1 MSVTDQSHRELHERA
16 AAEAARRYEDST
28 AERERVEDR
37 LAAGVR
43 FPDSPDAL
51 AVRADRIM
59 DRGGLSPSAVVADI
73 HREAMALPDANERI
87 IDLSNELQAWSFL
100 PRGVRAGATVARIT
114 RRRDGRELPHG
125 TGFLVSPRLLM
136 TNHHVL
142 PDESFARTCFV
153 EFNAQVTADNQPDTV
168 VRMELDPGAFFAADG
183 RLDFALVAV
192 APAPDGPPPGE
203 VFGWNRLSVQIGKLV
218 LGEKVNII
226 GHPQGR
232 LKEIALRDNAVL
244 VRLDDF
250 VHYTTDTEPGNSG
263 SPVFNDQWEVVAL
276 HHSGVPKRDD
286 QGRVLRKDGRPWQEG
301 DGDTV
306 EWVANEGVRISSILK
321 HLAGLDLTPQRRAL
335 LAEMGPDSGLD
346 QALAGAPAS
355 LTAPGL
361 ASPGLASPGLGAQ
374 PDTAMPGLRAQ
385 PGGATAPVPGGGGV
399 TSPPVPAVGV
409 TETGTGGEGP
419 KVGLRARATAF
430 GGRQHLVF
438 LHGRDQQ
445 KQDPAELR
453 RTWTAGLNRG
463 LTLASLPPLDPQD
476 AWFPFYGVRLHDLV
490 SGRES
495 IAAESIGLDRVSA
508 AVAAEVF
515 AAQSPTGSY
524 ERLLYEAAARAGMP
538 QNGPATTEGF
548 GAGLVGALHRPL
560 SWLAAKSDVDEWT
573 IATFLRDVDL
583 YLGDGAV
590 RQAVLDSVMETMPTS
605 GELVLVTHSLGTVV
619 GMDLLTRLPDTL
631 DPVLLV
637 TAGSPLGLDG
647 VNERLLARGPHRP
660 PRVRDWVNAWCPTD
674 AVAIGCPLED
684 ERWGKLSQ
692 PAVRNGRERAHK
704 IDEYLGHP
712 AVAREIRGVL
722 THQA

>member
-1 MSVTDQSHRELHERA
+1 MSVTDRSHKELHQQA
-16 AAEAARRYEDST
+16 AAEAARRYEDSA
-28 AERERVEDR
+28 AERERVEGR

-51 AVRADRIM
+51 AVRADRIL

-73 HREAMALPDANERI
+73 HREAMDLPDANERI

-114 RRRDGRELPHG
+114 LRRDGRELPHG

-142 PDESFARTCFV
+142 PDENFARTCFA
-153 EFNAQVTADNQPDTV
+153 EFNAQVTADNLPDTV
-168 VRMELDPGAFFAADG
+168 VRMELDPGTFFASDR

-192 APAPDGPPPGE
+192 KPAQDGPAPGE
-203 VFGWNRLSVQIGKLV
+203 LFGWNRLSVQIGKLV

-226 GHPQGR
+226 GHPSGR

-276 HHSGVPKRDD
+276 HHSGVPKKDD
-286 QGRVLRKDGRPWQEG
+286 QGRVLRKDGRPWQQG
-301 DGDTV
+301 DGDDAI

-321 HLAGLDLTPQRRAL
+321 HLAALDLDPARRAL
-335 LAEMGPDSGLD
+335 LTEMGPDAGLD
-346 QALAGAPAS
+346 QA
-355 LTAPGL
+355 
-361 ASPGLASPGLGAQ
+361 
-374 PDTAMPGLRAQ
+374 M
-385 PGGATAPVPGGGGV
+385 ATAPPLPAAAGGPQPERTSAVPGV
-399 TSPPVPAVGV
+399 RTPPVPGV
-409 TETGTGGEGP
+409 PVTVPLTESETEAQRPRT
-419 KVGLRARATAF
+419 GLRARSTAF
-430 GGRQHLVF
+430 GGRRHLVF

-445 KQDPAELR
+445 EKYPDDLR
-453 RTWTAGLNRG
+453 LSWTAGLNRG
-463 LTLASLPPLDPQD
+463 LTLASMPTLDPED
-476 AWFPFYGVRLHDLV
+476 VWFPFYGTRLHDLV

-495 IAAESIGLDRVSA
+495 TAEPIGLDRVSA
-508 AVAAEVF
+508 AAAAEVF
-515 AAQSPTGSY
+515 AAESPTGSY
-524 ERLLYEAAARAGMP
+524 EQLLYEAAARAGMP
-538 QNGPATTEGF
+538 QNGPTATEGF

-560 SWLAAKSDVDEWT
+560 SWLAARSDLDEWT

-583 YLGDGAV
+583 YLGDSAV

-619 GMDLLTRLPDTL
+619 GMDLLTRLPEGL

-647 VNERLLARGPHRP
+647 VNERLLTRGPHQP
-660 PRVRDWVNAWCPTD
+660 PRVRDWVNVWCPTD

-684 ERWGKLSQ
+684 ERWGKLTQ
-692 PAVRNGRERAHK
+692 PPVSNGRDRAHK
-704 IDEYLGHP
+704 IEEYLGHP
-712 AVAREIRGVL
+712 EAAQEIGGVL
-722 THQA
+722 RP

>member
-1 MSVTDQSHRELHERA
+1 MAVTDRPYQELHEQA
-16 AAEAARRYEDST
+16 ADEAARRYQDSA
-28 AERERVEDR
+28 AERERVEGR

-51 AVRADRIM
+51 AVRADRIL

-73 HREAMALPDANERI
+73 HREAMDLPDANERI

-114 RRRDGRELPHG
+114 LRRDGRELPHG
-125 TGFLVSPRLLM
+125 TGFLVSPRLMM

-142 PDESFARTCFV
+142 PDESLARHCFA
-153 EFNAQVTADNQPDTV
+153 EFNAQVTADNLPDTV
-168 VRMELDPGAFFAADG
+168 VRMELDPGTFFAADR

-192 APAPDGPPPGE
+192 APTLDGPPPGE
-203 VFGWNRLSVQIGKLV
+203 IFGWNRLSVQIGKLV

-226 GHPQGR
+226 GHPSGR

-276 HHSGVPKRDD
+276 HHSGVPKKDD
-286 QGRVLRKDGRPWQEG
+286 QGRVLRKDGRPWQQG
-301 DGDTV
+301 DGDDAID
-306 EWVANEGVRISSILK
+306 WVANEGVRISSILK
-321 HLAGLDLTPQRRAL
+321 HLAGLDLDPARRAL
-335 LAEMGPDSGLD
+335 LTEMGPDTGLG
-346 QALAGAPAS
+346 QAMSTAPAPGTQPQGT
-355 LTAPGL
+355 TAVPGVTIPSVPE
-361 ASPGLASPGLGAQ
+361 AA
-374 PDTAMPGLRAQ
+374 
-385 PGGATAPVPGGGGV
+385 ATAPR
-399 TSPPVPAVGV
+399 S
-409 TETGTGGEGP
+409 GGERP
-419 KVGLRARATAF
+419 RTGLRARATAF
-430 GGRQHLVF
+430 GGHRHLVF

-445 KQDPAELR
+445 DNHPDELR

-463 LTLASLPPLDPQD
+463 LTLAALPPLDPED
-476 AWFPFYGVRLHDLV
+476 VWFPFYGTRLHALV

-495 IAAESIGLDRVSA
+495 TAGPIGLDQVSA
-508 AVAAEVF
+508 AAAAEVF

-548 GAGLVGALHRPL
+548 GAGLVGVLHRPL
-560 SWLAAKSDVDEWT
+560 SWLAAKSDLDEWT

-583 YLGDGAV
+583 YLGDGSV
-590 RQAVLDSVMETMPTS
+590 RQAVLDSVMETMPAS

-619 GMDLLTRLPDTL
+619 GMDLLTRLPESL

-647 VNERLLARGPHRP
+647 VNERLLTRGPHQP
-660 PRVRDWVNAWCPTD
+660 PRVRDWVNVWCPTD
-674 AVAIGCPLED
+674 TVAIGCPLED
-684 ERWGKLSQ
+684 ERWGKLTQ
-692 PAVRNGRERAHK
+692 LAVPNGRERAHK
-704 IDEYLGHP
+704 MDEYLGHP
-712 AVAREIRGVL
+712 GPAREIRGVL
-722 THQA
+722 RA

>member
-1 MSVTDQSHRELHERA
+1 MSVTDRSHQELHEQA
-16 AAEAARRYEDST
+16 ADEAARRYEDSA
-28 AERERVEDR
+28 AERERVEGR

-51 AVRADRIM
+51 AVRADRIL

-73 HREAMALPDANERI
+73 HREAMDLPDANERI
-87 IDLSNELQAWSFL
+87 INLSNELQAWSFL

-114 RRRDGRELPHG
+114 LRRDGRELPHG
-125 TGFLVSPRLLM
+125 TGFLVSPRLMM

-142 PDESFARTCFV
+142 PDESFAHRCFA
-153 EFNAQVTADNQPDTV
+153 EFNAQVTADNLPDTV
-168 VRMELDPGAFFAADG
+168 VRMELDPDTFFAADR

-192 APAPDGPPPGE
+192 APTLDGPPPGE
-203 VFGWNRLSVQIGKLV
+203 IFGWNRLSVQIGKLV

-226 GHPQGR
+226 GHPSGR

-276 HHSGVPKRDD
+276 HHSGVPKKDD
-286 QGRVLRKDGRPWQEG
+286 QGRVLRKDGRPWQQG
-301 DGDTV
+301 DGDDAID
-306 EWVANEGVRISSILK
+306 WVANEGVRISSILK
-321 HLAGLDLTPQRRAL
+321 HLAGLDLDPGRRAL
-335 LAEMGPDSGLD
+335 LAEMGPDTGLD
-346 QALAGAPAS
+346 QAMATAPA
-355 LTAPGL
+355 P
-361 ASPGLASPGLGAQ
+361 GAQ
-374 PDTAMPGLRAQ
+374 PPRTTALP
-385 PGGATAPVPGGGGV
+385 GV
-399 TSPPVPAVGV
+399 TVPSVPEAATTVP
-409 TETGTGGEGP
+409 TTGGERP
-419 KVGLRARATAF
+419 RIGLRARATAF

-445 KQDPAELR
+445 DNHPDELR

-463 LTLASLPPLDPQD
+463 LTLATLPPLDPED
-476 AWFPFYGVRLHDLV
+476 VWFPFYGTRLHNLV

-495 IAAESIGLDRVSA
+495 TAGPIGLDQVSA
-508 AVAAEVF
+508 AAAAEVF
-515 AAQSPTGSY
+515 AAESPTGSY

-548 GAGLVGALHRPL
+548 GAGLVGVLHRPL
-560 SWLAAKSDVDEWT
+560 SWLAAKSDLDEWT

-583 YLGDGAV
+583 YLGDSAV

-619 GMDLLTRLPDTL
+619 GMDLLSRLPESL

-647 VNERLLARGPHRP
+647 VNERLLTRGPHQP
-660 PRVRDWVNAWCPTD
+660 PRVRDWVNVWCPTD
-674 AVAIGCPLED
+674 TVAIGCPLED
-684 ERWGKLSQ
+684 ERWGKLTQ
-692 PAVRNGRERAHK
+692 LAVPNGRERAHK
-704 IDEYLGHP
+704 MDEYLGHP
-712 AVAREIRGVL
+712 GPAREIRGVL
-722 THQA
+722 RA

>member
-1 MSVTDQSHRELHERA
+1 MSVTDRAHRELHQQA
-16 AAEAARRYEDST
+16 AAEAARRYEDSA

-51 AVRADRIM
+51 AVRADRILG
-59 DRGGLSPSAVVADI
+59 RGGLSPSAVVADI
-73 HREAMALPDANERI
+73 HREAMDLPDANERI

-142 PDESFARTCFV
+142 PDESFARTCFA
-153 EFNAQVTADNQPDTV
+153 EFNAQVTADNLPDTV
-168 VRMELDPGAFFAADG
+168 VRMELDPGTFFTADR

-192 APAPDGPPPGE
+192 KPAQDGPAPGE
-203 VFGWNRLSVQIGKLV
+203 IFGWNRLSVQLGKLV

-226 GHPQGR
+226 GHPSGR

-276 HHSGVPKRDD
+276 HHSGVPKKDD
-286 QGRVLRKDGRPWQEG
+286 QGRVLRKDGRPWQQG
-301 DGDTV
+301 DGDDAI

-321 HLAGLDLTPQRRAL
+321 HLAGLELDPARRAL
-335 LAEMGPDSGLD
+335 LTEMGPDTGLD
-346 QALAGAPAS
+346 QA
-355 LTAPGL
+355 
-361 ASPGLASPGLGAQ
+361 
-374 PDTAMPGLRAQ
+374 M
-385 PGGATAPVPGGGGV
+385 ATAPPLPAAAPAPQPGRRDAVPGV
-399 TSPPVPAVGV
+399 TTPPVPGVPVTVPV
-409 TETGTGGEGP
+409 TESEREAQRP
-419 KVGLRARATAF
+419 RVGLRARGTAF

-445 KQDPAELR
+445 EKYPDELR
-453 RTWTAGLNRG
+453 LSWTAGLNHG
-463 LTLASLPPLDPQD
+463 LTLASMPTLDPQD
-476 AWFPFYGVRLHDLV
+476 VWFPFYGTRLHDLV

-495 IAAESIGLDRVSA
+495 TAEPMGLDRVSA
-508 AVAAEVF
+508 AAAAEVF
-515 AAQSPTGSY
+515 AAESPAGSY
-524 ERLLYEAAARAGMP
+524 EQLLYEAAARAGMP

-548 GAGLVGALHRPL
+548 GSGLVGALHRPL
-560 SWLAAKSDVDEWT
+560 SWLAARSDLDEWT

-583 YLGDGAV
+583 YLGDSAV
-590 RQAVLDSVMETMPTS
+590 RQAVLDGVMETMPTS

-619 GMDLLTRLPDTL
+619 GMDLLTRLPDGL

-647 VNERLLARGPHRP
+647 VNDRLLTRGPHRP
-660 PRVRDWVNAWCPTD
+660 PRVRDWVNVWCPTD

-684 ERWGKLSQ
+684 ERWGKLTQ
-692 PAVRNGRERAHK
+692 LAVSNGRDRAHK
-704 IDEYLGHP
+704 IEEYLGHP
-712 AVAREIRGVL
+712 TAAREIRGVL
-722 THQA
+722 RA

>member
-1 MSVTDQSHRELHERA
+1 MSVTDRSHRELHHHA
-16 AAEAARRYEDST
+16 AAEAARRYEDSA
-28 AERERVEDR
+28 AERERVEGR

-51 AVRADRIM
+51 AVRADRIL

-73 HREAMALPDANERI
+73 HREAMGLLDANERI

-114 RRRDGRELPHG
+114 LRRGGRELPHG

-142 PDESFARTCFV
+142 PDESFARNCFA
-153 EFNAQVTADNQPDTV
+153 EFNAQVTADNVPDTV
-168 VRMELDPGAFFAADG
+168 VRMELDPGAFFTADQ
-183 RLDFALVAV
+183 RLDFALVAL
-192 APAPDGPPPGE
+192 AATPDGPAPGDL
-203 VFGWNRLSVQIGKLV
+203 FGWNRLSVQIGKLV

-226 GHPQGR
+226 GHPSGR

-276 HHSGVPKRDD
+276 HHSGVPKKND

-301 DGDTV
+301 DGDDAI
-306 EWVANEGVRISSILK
+306 EWVANEGVRVSSILK
-321 HLAGLDLTPQRRAL
+321 HLAGLDLDPARRAL
-335 LAEMGPDSGLD
+335 LAEMGTDTGLD
-346 QALAGAPAS
+346 QAVPTAS
-355 LTAPGL
+355 ALPSTAPGTPPR
-361 ASPGLASPGLGAQ
+361 AAAVPGV
-374 PDTAMPGLRAQ
+374 
-385 PGGATAPVPGGGGV
+385 TAPSAPTAG
-399 TSPPVPAVGV
+399 SEAADR
-409 TETGTGGEGP
+409 GP
-419 KVGLRARATAF
+419 QVGLRARGTAF

-445 KQDPAELR
+445 DNHPDDLR

-476 AWFPFYGVRLHDLV
+476 VWFPFYGTRLHDLV

-495 IAAESIGLDRVSA
+495 VAEPIGLDRLSA
-508 AVAAEVF
+508 AAAAEVF
-515 AAQSPTGSY
+515 AAESPTGSY

-538 QNGPATTEGF
+538 QNGPAATEGF
-548 GAGLVGALHRPL
+548 GAGLAGALHRPL
-560 SWLAAKSDVDEWT
+560 SWLAARSDLDEWT

-590 RQAVLDSVMETMPTS
+590 RQAVLDGVMETMPTS

-619 GMDLLTRLPDTL
+619 GMDLLNRLPEGL

-647 VNERLLARGPHRP
+647 VNERLLTRGPHQP
-660 PRVRDWVNAWCPTD
+660 PRVRDWVNVWCPTD
-674 AVAIGCPLED
+674 AVAIGCPLAD
-684 ERWGKLSQ
+684 ERWGKVTQL
-692 PAVRNGRERAHK
+692 AVSNGRDRAHK

-712 AVAREIRGVL
+712 GPAREIRGVL
-722 THQA
+722 RP

>member
-1 MSVTDQSHRELHERA
+1 MSVTDRSHKELHQQA

-28 AERERVEDR
+28 PERERVEGR

-51 AVRADRIM
+51 AVRADRIL

-73 HREAMALPDANERI
+73 HREAMDLPDANERI

-114 RRRDGRELPHG
+114 LRRDGRELPHG

-142 PDESFARTCFV
+142 PDVSFARTCFA
-153 EFNAQVTADNQPDTV
+153 EFNAQVTADNLPDTV
-168 VRMELDPGAFFAADG
+168 VRMELDPQTFFAADR
-183 RLDFALVAV
+183 RLDFALVAL
-192 APAPDGPPPGE
+192 APTLDGPAPGE
-203 VFGWNRLSVQIGKLV
+203 IFGWNRLSVQTGKLV

-226 GHPQGR
+226 GHPSGR

-276 HHSGVPKRDD
+276 HHSGVPKKDD
-286 QGRVLRKDGRPWQEG
+286 QGRVLRKDGRPWQQG
-301 DGDTV
+301 DGDDAI

-321 HLAGLDLTPQRRAL
+321 HLAGLDLAPGRRAL
-335 LAEMGPDSGLD
+335 LAEMGPD
-346 QALAGAPAS
+346 A
-355 LTAPGL
+355 
-361 ASPGLASPGLGAQ
+361 GLGQ
-374 PDTAMPGLRAQ
+374 AM
-385 PGGATAPVPGGGGV
+385 ATAPAVPAAAPGARPESTSAVPGV
-399 TSPPVPAVGV
+399 ITPPVTGAPV
-409 TETGTGGEGP
+409 TVPMTGNETGTQRP
-419 KVGLRARATAF
+419 RVGLRARSTAF
-430 GGRQHLVF
+430 GGRRHLVF

-445 KQDPAELR
+445 EKYPDDLR
-453 RTWTAGLNRG
+453 LSWTAGLNRG
-463 LTLASLPPLDPQD
+463 LTLASMPTLDPED
-476 AWFPFYGVRLHDLV
+476 VWFPFYGTKLHGLV

-495 IAAESIGLDRVSA
+495 TAEPIGLDQVSA
-508 AVAAEVF
+508 AAAAEVF
-515 AAQSPTGSY
+515 AAESPTGSY
-524 ERLLYEAAARAGMP
+524 ERLLHEAAARAGMP

-560 SWLAAKSDVDEWT
+560 SWLAARSDLDEWT

-583 YLGDGAV
+583 YLGDSAV
-590 RQAVLDSVMETMPTS
+590 REAVLDSVMETTPTS

-619 GMDLLTRLPDTL
+619 GMDLLTRIPDGL
-631 DPVLLV
+631 DPLLLV

-647 VNERLLARGPHRP
+647 VNERLLIRGPHQP
-660 PRVRDWVNAWCPTD
+660 PRVRNWVNVWCPTD

-684 ERWGKLSQ
+684 ERWGKLGQ
-692 PAVRNGRERAHK
+692 LAVSNGRDRAHK
-704 IDEYLGHP
+704 IEEYLGHP
-712 AVAREIRGVL
+712 GPAREIRSVL
-722 THQA
+722 PQQA

>member
-1 MSVTDQSHRELHERA
+1 MSVTDRSHKELHQQA
-16 AAEAARRYEDST
+16 ATEAARRYEDSA
-28 AERERVEDR
+28 AERERVEGR

-51 AVRADRIM
+51 AVRADRIL

-73 HREAMALPDANERI
+73 HREAMDLPDANERI

-114 RRRDGRELPHG
+114 LRRDGRELPHG

-142 PDESFARTCFV
+142 PDENFARTCFA
-153 EFNAQVTADNQPDTV
+153 EFNAQVTADNLPDTV
-168 VRMELDPGAFFAADG
+168 VRMELDPGTFFAADR

-192 APAPDGPPPGE
+192 KPAQDGPVPGE
-203 VFGWNRLSVQIGKLV
+203 IFGWNRLSVQIGKLV

-226 GHPQGR
+226 GHPSGR

-276 HHSGVPKRDD
+276 HHSGVPKKDD
-286 QGRVLRKDGRPWQEG
+286 QGRVLRKDGRPWQQG
-301 DGDTV
+301 DGDDAI
-306 EWVANEGVRISSILK
+306 EWVANEGVRVSSILK
-321 HLAGLDLTPQRRAL
+321 HLAGLDLDPARRAL
-335 LAEMGPDSGLD
+335 LAEMGPDAGLD
-346 QALAGAPAS
+346 QA
-355 LTAPGL
+355 
-361 ASPGLASPGLGAQ
+361 
-374 PDTAMPGLRAQ
+374 M
-385 PGGATAPVPGGGGV
+385 ATAPPLPAAVAGPQPERTSAVPGV
-399 TSPPVPAVGV
+399 TTPPVPGV
-409 TETGTGGEGP
+409 PVTVPLTESETHAQRP
-419 KVGLRARATAF
+419 RVGLRARSTAF

-445 KQDPAELR
+445 EKYPDDLR
-453 RTWTAGLNRG
+453 LSWTAGLNRG
-463 LTLASLPPLDPQD
+463 LTLASMPTLDPED
-476 AWFPFYGVRLHDLV
+476 VWFPFYGTRLHDLV

-495 IAAESIGLDRVSA
+495 TAEPIGLDRVSA
-508 AVAAEVF
+508 AAAAEVF
-515 AAQSPTGSY
+515 AAESPTGSY
-524 ERLLYEAAARAGMP
+524 EQLLYEAAARAGMP
-538 QNGPATTEGF
+538 QNGPAATEGF
-548 GAGLVGALHRPL
+548 GSGLVGALHRPL
-560 SWLAAKSDVDEWT
+560 SWLAARSDLDEWT

-583 YLGDGAV
+583 YLGDSAV
-590 RQAVLDSVMETMPTS
+590 RQAVLDSVMETMPTG

-619 GMDLLTRLPDTL
+619 GMDLLTRLPEGL

-647 VNERLLARGPHRP
+647 VNERLLTRGPHQP
-660 PRVRDWVNAWCPTD
+660 PRVRDWVNVWCPTD

-684 ERWGKLSQ
+684 ERWGKLTQ
-692 PAVRNGRERAHK
+692 PPVSNGRDRAHK
-704 IDEYLGHP
+704 IEEYLGHP
-712 AVAREIRGVL
+712 VAAQEIGSVL
-722 THQA
+722 RR

>member
-1 MSVTDQSHRELHERA
+1 MAVTDRPYQELHEQA
-16 AAEAARRYEDST
+16 ADEAARRYQDSA
-28 AERERVEDR
+28 AERERVEGR

-51 AVRADRIM
+51 AVRADRIL

-73 HREAMALPDANERI
+73 HREAMDLPDANERI

-114 RRRDGRELPHG
+114 LRRDGRELPHG
-125 TGFLVSPRLLM
+125 TGFLVSPRLMM

-142 PDESFARTCFV
+142 PDESFARRCFA
-153 EFNAQVTADNQPDTV
+153 EFNAQVTADNLPDTV
-168 VRMELDPGAFFAADG
+168 VRMELDPGTFFAADR

-192 APAPDGPPPGE
+192 APTLDGPPPGE
-203 VFGWNRLSVQIGKLV
+203 IFGWNRLSVQIGKLV

-226 GHPQGR
+226 GHPSGR

-276 HHSGVPKRDD
+276 HHSGVPKKDD
-286 QGRVLRKDGRPWQEG
+286 QGRVLRKDGRPWQQG
-301 DGDTV
+301 DGDDAID
-306 EWVANEGVRISSILK
+306 WVANEGVRISSILK
-321 HLAGLDLTPQRRAL
+321 HLAGLDLDPARRAL
-335 LAEMGPDSGLD
+335 LTEMGPDTGLD
-346 QALAGAPAS
+346 QAMTTAPA
-355 LTAPGL
+355 P
-361 ASPGLASPGLGAQ
+361 GAQ
-374 PDTAMPGLRAQ
+374 PQGTTAVPGVTIPSVPEA
-385 PGGATAPVPGGGGV
+385 ATTAP
-399 TSPPVPAVGV
+399 T
-409 TETGTGGEGP
+409 TGGERP
-419 KVGLRARATAF
+419 RTGLRARATAF
-430 GGRQHLVF
+430 GGRRHLVF

-445 KQDPAELR
+445 DNYPDELR

-463 LTLASLPPLDPQD
+463 LTLATLPPLDPED
-476 AWFPFYGVRLHDLV
+476 VWFPFYGTRLHALV

-495 IAAESIGLDRVSA
+495 TAGPIGLDQVSA
-508 AVAAEVF
+508 AAAAEVF

-548 GAGLVGALHRPL
+548 GAGMVGVLHRPL
-560 SWLAAKSDVDEWT
+560 SWLAAKSDLDEWT

-590 RQAVLDSVMETMPTS
+590 RQAVLDSVMETMPAS

-619 GMDLLTRLPDTL
+619 GMDLLTRLPESL

-647 VNERLLARGPHRP
+647 VNERLLTRGPHQP
-660 PRVRDWVNAWCPTD
+660 PRVRDWVNVWCPTD
-674 AVAIGCPLED
+674 TVAIGCPLED
-684 ERWGKLSQ
+684 ERWGKLTQ
-692 PAVRNGRERAHK
+692 LAVPNGRERAHK
-704 IDEYLGHP
+704 MDEYLGHP
-712 AVAREIRGVL
+712 GPAREIRGVL
-722 THQA
+722 RA

>member
-1 MSVTDQSHRELHERA
+1 MSVTDRSHQELHEQA
-16 AAEAARRYEDST
+16 ADEAARRYEDSA
-28 AERERVEDR
+28 AERERVEGR

-51 AVRADRIM
+51 AVRADRIL

-73 HREAMALPDANERI
+73 HREAMDLPDANERI

-114 RRRDGRELPHG
+114 LRRDGRELPHG
-125 TGFLVSPRLLM
+125 TGFLVSPRLMM

-142 PDESFARTCFV
+142 PDESFARRCFA
-153 EFNAQVTADNQPDTV
+153 EFNAQVTADNLPDTV
-168 VRMELDPGAFFAADG
+168 VRMELDPGTFFAADR

-192 APAPDGPPPGE
+192 APTLDGPPPGE
-203 VFGWNRLSVQIGKLV
+203 IFGWNRLSVQLGKLV

-226 GHPQGR
+226 GHPSGR

-276 HHSGVPKRDD
+276 HHSGVPKKDD
-286 QGRVLRKDGRPWQEG
+286 QGRVLRKDGRPWQQG
-301 DGDTV
+301 DGDDAID
-306 EWVANEGVRISSILK
+306 WVANEGVRISSILK
-321 HLAGLDLTPQRRAL
+321 HLAGLDLDPARRAL
-335 LAEMGPDSGLD
+335 LAEMGPDAGLD
-346 QALAGAPAS
+346 QAMTTAPA
-355 LTAPGL
+355 P
-361 ASPGLASPGLGAQ
+361 GAQ
-374 PDTAMPGLRAQ
+374 PQGTTAVPGVTIPSVPEA
-385 PGGATAPVPGGGGV
+385 ATTAPR
-399 TSPPVPAVGV
+399 A
-409 TETGTGGEGP
+409 GGERP
-419 KVGLRARATAF
+419 RVGLRARAGAF

-445 KQDPAELR
+445 DNYPDELR

-463 LTLASLPPLDPQD
+463 LTLATLPPLDPED
-476 AWFPFYGVRLHDLV
+476 VWFPFYGTRLHDLV
-490 SGRES
+490 SVRES
-495 IAAESIGLDRVSA
+495 AAGPIGLDQLSA
-508 AVAAEVF
+508 AAAAEMF
-515 AAQSPTGSY
+515 AAESPTGSY

-548 GAGLVGALHRPL
+548 GAGLVGVLHRPL
-560 SWLAAKSDVDEWT
+560 AWLAAKSDLDEWT

-583 YLGDGAV
+583 YLGDSAV

-619 GMDLLTRLPDTL
+619 GVDLLTRLPESL

-647 VNERLLARGPHRP
+647 VNERLLTRGPHQP
-660 PRVRDWVNAWCPTD
+660 PRVRDWVNVWCPTD
-674 AVAIGCPLED
+674 TVAIGCPLED
-684 ERWGKLSQ
+684 ERWGKLTQ
-692 PAVRNGRERAHK
+692 LAVPNGRERAHK
-704 IDEYLGHP
+704 MDEYLGHP
-712 AVAREIRGVL
+712 GPAREIRGVL
-722 THQA
+722 RA

>member
-1 MSVTDQSHRELHERA
+1 MSVTDRSHKELHHQA
-16 AAEAARRYEDST
+16 ADEAARRYEDSA
-28 AERERVEDR
+28 AERERVESR
-37 LAAGVR
+37 MAAGVR

-51 AVRADRIM
+51 AVRAARLL

-73 HREAMALPDANERI
+73 HREAMDLPDANERI

-114 RRRDGRELPHG
+114 LRRGGRELPHG

-142 PDESFARTCFV
+142 PDESFARDCFA
-153 EFNAQVTADNQPDTV
+153 EFNAQVTADNVPDTV
-168 VRMELDPGAFFAADG
+168 VRMELDPGAFFAADQ
-183 RLDFALVAV
+183 RLDFALVAL
-192 APAPDGPPPGE
+192 AATPDGPAPGE
-203 VFGWNRLSVQIGKLV
+203 IFGWNRLSVQVGKLV

-226 GHPQGR
+226 GHPSGR

-276 HHSGVPKRDD
+276 HHSGVPKKDD
-286 QGRVLRKDGRPWQEG
+286 QGRVLRKDGRPWQQG
-301 DGDTV
+301 DGDDAID
-306 EWVANEGVRISSILK
+306 WVANEGVRISSILK
-321 HLAGLDLTPQRRAL
+321 HLAGLDLDPARRAL
-335 LAEMGPDSGLD
+335 LAGMGPDSGLD
-346 QALAGAPAS
+346 QAVPTAATLPATDSGPQQRAAAVPGPATPAAPA
-355 LTAPGL
+355 
-361 ASPGLASPGLGAQ
+361 
-374 PDTAMPGLRAQ
+374 
-385 PGGATAPVPGGGGV
+385 
-399 TSPPVPAVGV
+399 AVS
-409 TETGTGGEGP
+409 EAADRGP
-419 KVGLRARATAF
+419 RVGLRARGSAF

-445 KQDPAELR
+445 DHCPDGLR

-463 LTLASLPPLDPQD
+463 LTLASLPPLDPED
-476 AWFPFYGVRLHDLV
+476 VWFPFYGTRLHDLV

-495 IAAESIGLDRVSA
+495 AAESIGLDRLSA
-508 AVAAEVF
+508 AAAAEVF
-515 AAQSPTGSY
+515 AAESPTGSY

-538 QNGPATTEGF
+538 QNGPAATEGF

-560 SWLAAKSDVDEWT
+560 SWLAARSDLDEWT

-590 RQAVLDSVMETMPTS
+590 RQAVLDGVMETMPTS

-619 GMDLLTRLPDTL
+619 GMDLLNRLPEGL

-647 VNERLLARGPHRP
+647 VNERLLTRGPHQP
-660 PRVRDWVNAWCPTD
+660 PRVRDWVNVWCPTD
-674 AVAIGCPLED
+674 AVAIGCPLAD
-684 ERWGKLSQ
+684 ERWGKVTQL
-692 PAVRNGRERAHK
+692 AVSNGRDRAHK

-712 AVAREIRGVL
+712 GPAREIRGVL
-722 THQA
+722 RS

>member
-1 MSVTDQSHRELHERA
+1 MSVTDRSHKELHHQA
-16 AAEAARRYEDST
+16 AAEAARRYEDSA
-28 AERERVEDR
+28 AERERVESR

-51 AVRADRIM
+51 AVRADRIL

-73 HREAMALPDANERI
+73 HREAMDLPDANERI

-114 RRRDGRELPHG
+114 LRRGGRELPHG

-142 PDESFARTCFV
+142 PDESFARNCFA
-153 EFNAQVTADNQPDTV
+153 EFNAQVTADNVPDTV
-168 VRMELDPGAFFAADG
+168 VRMELDPGAFFTADQ
-183 RLDFALVAV
+183 RLDFALVAL
-192 APAPDGPPPGE
+192 AATPDGPAPGD

-226 GHPQGR
+226 GHPSGR

-276 HHSGVPKRDD
+276 HHSGVPKKDD
-286 QGRVLRKDGRPWQEG
+286 QGRVLRKDGRPWQQG
-301 DGDTV
+301 DGDDAI
-306 EWVANEGVRISSILK
+306 EWVANEGARISSILK
-321 HLAGLDLTPQRRAL
+321 HLAGLELDPARRAL
-335 LAEMGPDSGLD
+335 LAGMGPDTGLD
-346 QALAGAPAS
+346 QAVATAPALPS
-355 LTAPGL
+355 
-361 ASPGLASPGLGAQ
+361 ASPGAQ
-374 PDTAMPGLRAQ
+374 PRTAA
-385 PGGATAPVPGGGGV
+385 VPGV
-399 TSPPVPAVGV
+399 TTPSAA
-409 TETGTGGEGP
+409 TTGTEAAERGP
-419 KVGLRARATAF
+419 RVGLRARGTAF

-445 KQDPAELR
+445 DNQPDELR

-463 LTLASLPPLDPQD
+463 LTLASLPPLDPED
-476 AWFPFYGVRLHDLV
+476 VWFPFYGTRLHDLV

-495 IAAESIGLDRVSA
+495 VAEPIGLDRLSA
-508 AVAAEVF
+508 AAAAEVF
-515 AAQSPTGSY
+515 AAESPTGSY

-538 QNGPATTEGF
+538 QNGPAATEGF

-560 SWLAAKSDVDEWT
+560 SWLAARSDLDEWT

-590 RQAVLDSVMETMPTS
+590 RQAVLDGVMETMPTS

-619 GMDLLTRLPDTL
+619 GMDLLTRLPEGL

-647 VNERLLARGPHRP
+647 VNERLLTRGPHQP
-660 PRVRDWVNAWCPTD
+660 PRVRDWVNVWCPTD
-674 AVAIGCPLED
+674 AVAIGCPLAD
-684 ERWGKLSQ
+684 ERWGKVTQL
-692 PAVRNGRERAHK
+692 AVSNGRDRAHK

-712 AVAREIRGVL
+712 GPAREIRGVL
-722 THQA
+722 RP

>member
-1 MSVTDQSHRELHERA
+1 MSVTDRPHKELQQQV

-28 AERERVEDR
+28 AERERVEGR

-51 AVRADRIM
+51 AVRADRIL

-73 HREAMALPDANERI
+73 HREAMDLPDANERI

-114 RRRDGRELPHG
+114 LRRDGRELPHG

-142 PDESFARTCFV
+142 PDESFARTCFA
-153 EFNAQVTADNQPDTV
+153 EFNAQVTADNLPDTV
-168 VRMELDPGAFFAADG
+168 VRMELDPQTFFAADR
-183 RLDFALVAV
+183 RLDFALVAL
-192 APAPDGPPPGE
+192 APTAGGPAPGE
-203 VFGWNRLSVQIGKLV
+203 IFGWNRLSVQTGKLV

-226 GHPQGR
+226 GHPSGR

-276 HHSGVPKRDD
+276 HHSGVPKKDD
-286 QGRVLRKDGRPWQEG
+286 QGRVLRKDGRPWQQG
-301 DGDTV
+301 DGDDAI

-321 HLAGLDLTPQRRAL
+321 HLAGLDIDPGRRAL
-335 LAEMGPDSGLD
+335 LAEMGPDAGLD
-346 QALAGAPAS
+346 QAMTTAAAPGAQLQTAAAPGAQLQTAAAPGAQLQTAAVPGVTTSSAPA
-355 LTAPGL
+355 
-361 ASPGLASPGLGAQ
+361 
-374 PDTAMPGLRAQ
+374 
-385 PGGATAPVPGGGGV
+385 APVP
-399 TSPPVPAVGV
+399 VP
-409 TETGTGGEGP
+409 TTGSEATGSGP
-419 KVGLRARATAF
+419 KVGLRARGTAF
-430 GGRQHLVF
+430 GGRRHLVF

-445 KQDPAELR
+445 KNDPAVLR
-453 RTWTAGLNRG
+453 RSWTAGLNHG
-463 LTLASLPPLDPQD
+463 LTLASLPPLDPED
-476 AWFPFYGVRLHDLV
+476 VWFPFYGTRLNDLV

-495 IAAESIGLDRVSA
+495 TAEPLGLDQVSA
-508 AVAAEVF
+508 AAAAEVF
-515 AAQSPTGSY
+515 AAESPTGSY

-560 SWLAAKSDVDEWT
+560 SWLAARSDLDEWT

-583 YLGDGAV
+583 YLDDSTV
-590 RQAVLDSVMETMPTS
+590 REAVLDSVTETMPTS

-619 GMDLLTRLPDTL
+619 GMDLLTRIPDGL

-647 VNERLLARGPHRP
+647 VNERLLTRGPHQP
-660 PRVRDWVNAWCPTD
+660 PRVRNWLNVWCPTD
-674 AVAIGCPLED
+674 AVAVGCPLED

-692 PAVRNGRERAHK
+692 LAVPNGRDRAHK
-704 IDEYLGHP
+704 IEEYLGHAGP
-712 AVAREIRGVL
+712 AREIRSAL
-722 THQA
+722 PRQA

>member
-1 MSVTDQSHRELHERA
+1 MSVTDQAHKELHQQA

-28 AERERVEDR
+28 AERERVEGR

-51 AVRADRIM
+51 AVRADRIL

-73 HREAMALPDANERI
+73 HREAMDLPDANERI

-114 RRRDGRELPHG
+114 LRRGGRELPHG

-142 PDESFARTCFV
+142 PDEGFARTCFV
-153 EFNAQVTADNQPDTV
+153 EFNAQVTADNLPDTV
-168 VRMELDPGAFFAADG
+168 VRMELDPQTFFAADR
-183 RLDFALVAV
+183 RLDFALVAL
-192 APAPDGPPPGE
+192 APTADGPAPGE
-203 VFGWNRLSVQIGKLV
+203 IFGWNRLSVQTGKLV

-226 GHPQGR
+226 GHPSGR

-276 HHSGVPKRDD
+276 HHSGVPKKDD
-286 QGRVLRKDGRPWQEG
+286 RGRVLRKDGRPWQQG
-301 DGDTV
+301 DGDDAI

-321 HLAGLDLTPQRRAL
+321 HLAGLDLDPGRRAL
-335 LAEMGPDSGLD
+335 LAEMGPDAGLG
-346 QALAGAPAS
+346 QALTPASALPTGAPGAPPER
-355 LTAPGL
+355 TTAVPGVTTRPAPGL
-361 ASPGLASPGLGAQ
+361 PVTVP
-374 PDTAMPGLRAQ
+374 TAE
-385 PGGATAPVPGGGGV
+385 
-399 TSPPVPAVGV
+399 SE
-409 TETGTGGEGP
+409 TERP
-419 KVGLRARATAF
+419 RVGLRARSSAF
-430 GGRQHLVF
+430 DGSRHLVF
-438 LHGRDQQ
+438 LHGRDQHE
-445 KQDPAELR
+445 KYPDELR
-453 RTWTAGLNRG
+453 LSWTAGLNRG
-463 LTLASLPPLDPQD
+463 LTLASLPTLDPQD
-476 AWFPFYGVRLHDLV
+476 VWFPFYGTRLHGLV

-495 IAAESIGLDRVSA
+495 TAEPIGLDRVSA
-508 AVAAEVF
+508 AAAAEVF
-515 AAQSPTGSY
+515 AAESPTGSY

-538 QNGPATTEGF
+538 QNGPAATEGF

-560 SWLAAKSDVDEWT
+560 SWLAARSDLDEWT

-583 YLGDGAV
+583 YLGDSAV

-619 GMDLLTRLPDTL
+619 GMDLLTRIPDSL

-647 VNERLLARGPHRP
+647 VNERLLTRGPHQP
-660 PRVRDWVNAWCPTD
+660 PRVRNWVNVWCPTD

-684 ERWGKLSQ
+684 ERWGKLDQ
-692 PAVRNGRERAHK
+692 LAVPNGRERAHK
-704 IDEYLGHP
+704 MEEYLGHP
-712 AVAREIRGVL
+712 GPAREIRSVL
-722 THQA
+722 PR

>member
-1 MSVTDQSHRELHERA
+1 MSVTDRSHQELHQQA
-16 AAEAARRYEDST
+16 TDEAARRYENSA
-28 AERERVEDR
+28 AERERVEGR

-51 AVRADRIM
+51 AVRADRIL

-73 HREAMALPDANERI
+73 HREAMDLPDANERI

-114 RRRDGRELPHG
+114 LRRDGRELPHG

-142 PDESFARTCFV
+142 PDEAFARTCFA
-153 EFNAQVTADNQPDTV
+153 EFNAQVTADNLPDTV
-168 VRMELDPGAFFAADG
+168 VRMELDPGAFFAADQ

-192 APAPDGPPPGE
+192 EPAQDGPAPGE
-203 VFGWNRLSVQIGKLV
+203 IFGWNRLSVQIGKLV

-226 GHPQGR
+226 GHPSGR

-250 VHYTTDTEPGNSG
+250 VHYTNDTETGNSG

-276 HHSGVPKRDD
+276 HHSGVPKKDD
-286 QGRVLRKDGRPWQEG
+286 QGRVLRKDGRPWQQG
-301 DGDTV
+301 DGDDAI

-321 HLAGLDLTPQRRAL
+321 HLAGLDLDPARRAL
-335 LAEMGPDSGLD
+335 LTEMGPDAGLD
-346 QALAGAPAS
+346 QAMATAPAVPAA
-355 LTAPGL
+355 AP
-361 ASPGLASPGLGAQ
+361 GAQ
-374 PDTAMPGLRAQ
+374 PQRTSAVPGVTT
-385 PGGATAPVPGGGGV
+385 PPVPGVPV
-399 TSPPVPAVGV
+399 TVPMTGS
-409 TETGTGGEGP
+409 ETGTQRP
-419 KVGLRARATAF
+419 RVGLRARSTAF

-445 KQDPAELR
+445 ENFPDELR
-453 RTWTAGLNRG
+453 RSWTAGLNRG
-463 LTLASLPPLDPQD
+463 LTLASLPTLDPED
-476 AWFPFYGVRLHDLV
+476 VWFPFYGTRLHDLV

-495 IAAESIGLDRVSA
+495 TVEPVGLDRVSA
-508 AVAAEVF
+508 AAAAEVF
-515 AAQSPTGSY
+515 AAESPTGSY
-524 ERLLYEAAARAGMP
+524 EQLLYEAAARAGMP
-538 QNGPATTEGF
+538 RNGPATTEGF
-548 GAGLVGALHRPL
+548 GSGLVGALHRPL
-560 SWLAAKSDVDEWT
+560 SWLAARSDLDEWT

-583 YLGDGAV
+583 YLGDSAV
-590 RQAVLDSVMETMPTS
+590 RQTVLDTVMETMPTS

-619 GMDLLTRLPDTL
+619 GMDLLTRLPDGL

-647 VNERLLARGPHRP
+647 VNERLLTRGPHQP
-660 PRVRDWVNAWCPTD
+660 PRVRDWVNVWCPTD

-692 PAVRNGRERAHK
+692 PPVSNGRDRAHK
-704 IDEYLGHP
+704 IEEYLGHP
-712 AVAREIRGVL
+712 EAAQEIGGVL
-722 THQA
+722 RP

>member
-1 MSVTDQSHRELHERA
+1 MAVTDRSHKELHQQA
-16 AAEAARRYEDST
+16 ADEAARRYEDS
-28 AERERVEDR
+28 APERERVEGR

-51 AVRADRIM
+51 AVRADRIL

-73 HREAMALPDANERI
+73 HREAMDLPDANERI
-87 IDLSNELQAWSFL
+87 INLSNELQAWSFL

-114 RRRDGRELPHG
+114 LRRDGRELPHG
-125 TGFLVSPRLLM
+125 TGFLVSPRLMM

-142 PDESFARTCFV
+142 PDGGFARQCFA
-153 EFNAQVTADNQPDTV
+153 EFNAQVTADNLPDTV
-168 VRMELDPGAFFAADG
+168 VRMELDPGTFFAADR

-192 APAPDGPPPGE
+192 APTLDGPAPGE
-203 VFGWNRLSVQIGKLV
+203 IFGWNRLSVQTGKLV

-226 GHPQGR
+226 GHPLGR

-276 HHSGVPKRDD
+276 HHSGVPKKDD
-286 QGRVLRKDGRPWQEG
+286 QGRVLRKDGRPWQQG
-301 DGDTV
+301 DGDDAI

-321 HLAGLDLTPQRRAL
+321 HLAGLNPDPGQRAL
-335 LAEMGPDSGLD
+335 LAEMGPDTGLD
-346 QALAGAPAS
+346 QAAATAPAFP
-355 LTAPGL
+355 TPAQ
-361 ASPGLASPGLGAQ
+361 GAQ
-374 PDTAMPGLRAQ
+374 PGRTAA
-385 PGGATAPVPGGGGV
+385 VPGV
-399 TSPPVPAVGV
+399 TTPSVPAVPV
-409 TETGTGGEGP
+409 TVPMTGSETAARKP
-419 KVGLRARATAF
+419 KVGLRARGTAF

-445 KQDPAELR
+445 EHEPDDLR

-463 LTLASLPPLDPQD
+463 LTLAGLPPLDPED
-476 AWFPFYGVRLHDLV
+476 AWFPFYGTRLHDLV

-495 IAAESIGLDRVSA
+495 TAEPIGLDRVSA
-508 AVAAEVF
+508 AAAAEVF
-515 AAQSPTGSY
+515 AAESPTGSY
-524 ERLLYEAAARAGMP
+524 EQLLYEAAARAGMP

-560 SWLAAKSDVDEWT
+560 SWLAARSDLDEWT

-583 YLGDGAV
+583 YLGDSAV

-619 GMDLLTRLPDTL
+619 GMDLLARLPDGL

-637 TAGSPLGLDG
+637 TTGSPLGLDG
-647 VNERLLARGPHRP
+647 VNERLLTRGPHQP
-660 PRVRDWVNAWCPTD
+660 PRVRDWVNVWCPTD

-684 ERWGKLSQ
+684 ERWGKLTQ
-692 PAVRNGRERAHK
+692 LAVSNGRDRAHK

-712 AVAREIRGVL
+712 GPAREIRSVL
-722 THQA
+722 PLPA

>member
-1 MSVTDQSHRELHERA
+1 MSVTDRSHRELHQQA

-28 AERERVEDR
+28 AERERVEGR

-51 AVRADRIM
+51 AVRADRIL

-73 HREAMALPDANERI
+73 HREAMDLPDANERI

-114 RRRDGRELPHG
+114 LRRDGRELPHG

-142 PDESFARTCFV
+142 PDESFARTCFA
-153 EFNAQVTADNQPDTV
+153 EFNAQVTADNLPDTV
-168 VRMELDPGAFFAADG
+168 VRMELDPQTFFAADR
-183 RLDFALVAV
+183 RLDFALVAL
-192 APAPDGPPPGE
+192 APTGDGPAPGE
-203 VFGWNRLSVQIGKLV
+203 IFGWNRLSVQTGKLV

-226 GHPQGR
+226 GHPSGR

-276 HHSGVPKRDD
+276 HHSGVPKKDD
-286 QGRVLRKDGRPWQEG
+286 QGRVLRKDGRPWQQG
-301 DGDTV
+301 DGDDAI

-321 HLAGLDLTPQRRAL
+321 HLAGLDLGPGRRAL
-335 LAEMGPDSGLD
+335 LAEMGPDTGLD
-346 QALAGAPAS
+346 QAMTTAPALPAAAPGAPPERTTAVPG
-355 LTAPGL
+355 LTTPPAPGV
-361 ASPGLASPGLGAQ
+361 
-374 PDTAMPGLRAQ
+374 
-385 PGGATAPVPGGGGV
+385 PV
-399 TSPPVPAVGV
+399 TVPMTESE
-409 TETGTGGEGP
+409 TETQRP
-419 KVGLRARATAF
+419 RVGLRARSTAF
-430 GGRQHLVF
+430 GGHRHLVF

-445 KQDPAELR
+445 EKFPDDLR

-463 LTLASLPPLDPQD
+463 LTLASLPPLDPED
-476 AWFPFYGVRLHDLV
+476 VWFPFYGTRLHDLV

-495 IAAESIGLDRVSA
+495 TAEPIGLDRVSA
-508 AVAAEVF
+508 AAAAEVF
-515 AAQSPTGSY
+515 AAESPSGSY

-538 QNGPATTEGF
+538 QNGPAATEGF

-560 SWLAAKSDVDEWT
+560 SWLAARSDLDEWT

-619 GMDLLTRLPDTL
+619 GMDLLTRIPDGL

-647 VNERLLARGPHRP
+647 VNERLLTRGPHQP
-660 PRVRDWVNAWCPTD
+660 PRVRDWVNVWCPTD
-674 AVAIGCPLED
+674 AVAIGCPLAD
-684 ERWGKLSQ
+684 DRWGKLTQ
-692 PAVRNGRERAHK
+692 LAVSNGRDRAHK

-712 AVAREIRGVL
+712 GPAREIRGVL
-722 THQA
+722 PQQA

>member
-1 MSVTDQSHRELHERA
+1 MAVTDRPYQELHEQA
-16 AAEAARRYEDST
+16 ADEAARRYQDSA
-28 AERERVEDR
+28 AERERVEGR

-51 AVRADRIM
+51 AVRADRILE
-59 DRGGLSPSAVVADI
+59 RGGLSPSAVVADI
-73 HREAMALPDANERI
+73 HREAMDLPDANERI

-114 RRRDGRELPHG
+114 LRRDGRELPHG
-125 TGFLVSPRLLM
+125 TGFLVSPRLMM

-142 PDESFARTCFV
+142 PDESLARRCFA
-153 EFNAQVTADNQPDTV
+153 EFNAQVTADNLPDTV
-168 VRMELDPGAFFAADG
+168 VRMELDPGTFFAADR

-192 APAPDGPPPGE
+192 APTLDGPPPGE
-203 VFGWNRLSVQIGKLV
+203 IFGWNRLSVQIGKLV

-226 GHPQGR
+226 GHPSGR

-276 HHSGVPKRDD
+276 HHSGVPKKDD
-286 QGRVLRKDGRPWQEG
+286 QGRVLRKDGRPWQQG
-301 DGDTV
+301 DGDDAID
-306 EWVANEGVRISSILK
+306 WVANEGVRISSILK
-321 HLAGLDLTPQRRAL
+321 HLAGLDLDPARRAL
-335 LAEMGPDSGLD
+335 LTEMGPDTGLG
-346 QALAGAPAS
+346 QAMSTAPA
-355 LTAPGL
+355 P
-361 ASPGLASPGLGAQ
+361 GAQ
-374 PDTAMPGLRAQ
+374 PQGTTAVPGVTIPSVPEAA
-385 PGGATAPVPGGGGV
+385 ATAP
-399 TSPPVPAVGV
+399 TS
-409 TETGTGGEGP
+409 GGERP
-419 KVGLRARATAF
+419 RTGLRARATAF
-430 GGRQHLVF
+430 GGHRHLVF

-445 KQDPAELR
+445 DNHPDELR

-463 LTLASLPPLDPQD
+463 LTLAALPPLDPED
-476 AWFPFYGVRLHDLV
+476 VWFPFYGTRLHALV

-495 IAAESIGLDRVSA
+495 TAGPIGLDQVSA
-508 AVAAEVF
+508 AAAAEVF

-548 GAGLVGALHRPL
+548 GAGLVGVLHRPL
-560 SWLAAKSDVDEWT
+560 SWLAAKSDLDEWT

-590 RQAVLDSVMETMPTS
+590 RQAVLDSVMETMPAG

-619 GMDLLTRLPDTL
+619 GMDLLTRLPENL

-647 VNERLLARGPHRP
+647 VNERLLTRGPHQP
-660 PRVRDWVNAWCPTD
+660 PRVRDWVNVWCPTD
-674 AVAIGCPLED
+674 TVAIGCPLED
-684 ERWGKLSQ
+684 ERWGKLTQ
-692 PAVRNGRERAHK
+692 LAVPNGRERAHK
-704 IDEYLGHP
+704 MDEYLGHP
-712 AVAREIRGVL
+712 GPAREIRGVL
-722 THQA
+722 RA

>member
-1 MSVTDQSHRELHERA
+1 MSVTDPRHRELHEQA
-16 AAEAARRYEDST
+16 ADEAARRYEDS
-28 AERERVEDR
+28 ARERERVEGR

-51 AVRADRIM
+51 AVRADRIL

-73 HREAMALPDANERI
+73 HREAMDLPDANERI

-114 RRRDGRELPHG
+114 LRRDGRELPHG
-125 TGFLVSPRLLM
+125 TGFMVSPRLMM

-142 PDESFARTCFV
+142 PDESFARRCFA
-153 EFNAQVTADNQPDTV
+153 EFNAQVTADNLPDTV
-168 VRMELDPGAFFAADG
+168 VRMELDPGTFFAADR

-203 VFGWNRLSVQIGKLV
+203 IFGWNRLSVQIGKLV

-276 HHSGVPKRDD
+276 HHSGVPKKDG
-286 QGRVLRKDGRPWQEG
+286 QGRVLRKDGRPWQQG
-301 DGDTV
+301 DGDDAI

-321 HLAGLDLTPQRRAL
+321 HLAGLDLGPERRAL
-335 LAEMGPDSGLD
+335 LAEMGPDAGLD
-346 QALAGAPAS
+346 R
-355 LTAPGL
+355 
-361 ASPGLASPGLGAQ
+361 
-374 PDTAMPGLRAQ
+374 AM
-385 PGGATAPVPGGGGV
+385 ATAPTLPSPVAGVQPERPTAAVPGV
-399 TSPPVPAVGV
+399 TTPSVSAVPIPAAPMAGS
-409 TETGTGGEGP
+409 ETAARGP
-419 KVGLRARATAF
+419 QVGLRARGTAF

-445 KQDPAELR
+445 DDCPDDLR

-463 LTLASLPPLDPQD
+463 LTLAALPPLDPED
-476 AWFPFYGVRLHDLV
+476 VWFPFYGTRLHDLV

-495 IAAESIGLDRVSA
+495 TAESIGLDRVSA
-508 AVAAEVF
+508 AAAAEVF

-524 ERLLYEAAARAGMP
+524 ERLLHEAAARAGMP

-560 SWLAAKSDVDEWT
+560 SWLAARSDLDEWT

-619 GMDLLTRLPDTL
+619 GMDLLARLPDGL

-637 TAGSPLGLDG
+637 TVGSPLGLDG
-647 VNERLLARGPHRP
+647 VNERLLARGPHQP
-660 PRVRDWVNAWCPTD
+660 PGVRDWVNVWCPTD

-684 ERWGKLSQ
+684 ERWGKLTQ
-692 PAVRNGRERAHK
+692 LAVPNGRDRAHR

-712 AVAREIRGVL
+712 GPAREIRSVL
-722 THQA
+722 SLQA